1 MIDTRLN
8 KSDSTSDSN
17 KPKIPSEIAEEVR
30 RLSHD
35 LSNALE
41 VIMQTNYLLGMSKD
55 GGDDDSKQWREMLD
69 RGVMQ
74 ATQLNRQLRDFIRAN
89 S

>member
-8 KSDSTSDSN
+8 DSLSSSESN
-17 KPKIPSEIAEEVR
+17 ETKIPAPLADEIR

-41 VIMQTNYLLGMSKD
+41 VILQTNYLLGMN
-55 GGDDDSKQWREMLD
+55 GDMSTEDSGKWREMLD

-74 ATQLNRQLRDFIRAN
+74 ATQINRQLRDFVR
-89 S
+89 SHS

>member
-1 MIDTRLN
+1 MIDTRQN
-8 KSDSTSDSN
+8 NAPSTSEFNES
-17 KPKIPSEIAEEVR
+17 KIPPQLAAEIR

-41 VIMQTNYLLGMSKD
+41 VILQTNYLLGMTAD
-55 GGDDDSKQWREMLD
+55 GASEDSQKWREMLD
-69 RGVMQ
+69 KGVAQ
-74 ATQLNRQLRDFIRAN
+74 ATQVNRQLREYIRAN

>member
-1 MIDTRLN
+1 MIDSRLN
-8 KSDSTSDSN
+8 DSLSSSESN
-17 KPKIPSEIAEEVR
+17 ESKIPAPLAEEIR

-41 VIMQTNYLLGMSKD
+41 VILQTNYLLGMS
-55 GGDDDSKQWREMLD
+55 GDMASEESGKWREMLD

-74 ATQLNRQLRDFIRAN
+74 ATQINRELRDVIR
-89 S
+89 SHS

>member
-8 KSDSTSDSN
+8 DSRSSSESN
-17 KPKIPSEIAEEVR
+17 ESKIPASVAEQIR

-41 VIMQTNYLLGMSKD
+41 VIMQTNYLLGMS
-55 GGDDDSKQWREMLD
+55 GDMASEESSKWREMLD

-74 ATQLNRQLRDFIRAN
+74 ATQINRELRDFVR
-89 S
+89 SHS